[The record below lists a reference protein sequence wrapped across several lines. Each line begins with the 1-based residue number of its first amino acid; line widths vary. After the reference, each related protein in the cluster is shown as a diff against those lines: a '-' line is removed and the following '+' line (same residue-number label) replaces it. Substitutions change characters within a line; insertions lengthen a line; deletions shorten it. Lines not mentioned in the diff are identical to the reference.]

1 MALQI
6 LAAFCGIAGALGVAA
21 GAGLLIV
28 PERALREC
36 TGLRRWL
43 FEIDLVALLDRR
55 KTIERALY
63 RHHYAFG
70 AAVIVGAVAWLVT
83 LWGLRDQ
90 PLVTGLLP
98 GILGAWGAGAVI
110 LTSWGLAV
118 FALGIGVFLL
128 VRPSA
133 LKGFET
139 ASNRWIESFPSA
151 GKSGGT
157 AGEEFITRLVLQA
170 PRLTALL
177 LLAAGIACLLALAA
191 IN

>member
-1 MALQI
+1 MSPQVLVVI
-6 LAAFCGIAGALGVAA
+6 CGIAGALGVAA

-28 PERALREC
+28 PDRVLRES

-55 KTIERALY
+55 RTIERTLY

-70 AAVIVGAVAWLVT
+70 TTVIVGAVALFVT
-83 LWGLRDQ
+83 LWELRDHS
-90 PLVTGLLP
+90 LLTDALP
-98 GILGAWGAGAVI
+98 RFIGTSGVRVAILA
-110 LTSWGLAV
+110 SWTLAL

-133 LKGFET
+133 LKGVE
-139 ASNRWIESFPSA
+139 AVANYWIEPFPST
-151 GKSGGT
+151 GKRSNP
-157 AGEEFITRLVLQA
+157 AAENFITLLVLRA
-170 PRLTALL
+170 PRLTALAL
-177 LLAAGIACLLALAA
+177 MAAGLACLLTFA